1 MYKRIQ
7 DILKNMSEEEC
18 EKIFSSDDYD
28 YISSIDK
35 GDLVLILIKLMKEL
49 S

>member
-18 EKIFSSDDYD
+18 KKIFLSDDYN

-35 GDLVLILIKLMKEL
+35 DDLVLILIKLMKEL
-49 S
+49 N